1 MLSIKFDDT
10 YLNKNQIPHSV
21 KPAKMKV
28 KCFGCRVP
36 RLMYFRKKG
45 DAWRQEYS
53 APCWQRLAKKIRDQK
68 NVETFHG
75 NTVRNNVRRREQA
88 CGCQG
93 GGGRRRDGLGVWD

>member
-36 RLMYFRKKG
+36 RLMYFRKKE
-45 DAWRQEYS
+45 DAWRQEMKELK
-53 APCWQRLAKKIRDQK
+53 RLPGRIGSQLK
-68 NVETFHG
+68 G
-75 NTVRNNVRRREQA
+75 NEKEELDLDTPRKRHHRQ
-88 CGCQG
+88 
-93 GGGRRRDGLGVWD
+93 